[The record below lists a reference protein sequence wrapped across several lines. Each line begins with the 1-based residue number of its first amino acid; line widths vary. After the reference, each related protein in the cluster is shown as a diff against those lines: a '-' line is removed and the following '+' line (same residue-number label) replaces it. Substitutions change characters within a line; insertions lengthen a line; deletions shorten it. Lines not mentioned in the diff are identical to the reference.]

1 VNNPGFVEPG
11 HAERRAVLIANQGLL
26 RHRLEEQNR
35 LGLQEQNRLQAA
47 VHAAHAVVLAAN
59 IARQEGELAREG
71 VALAANIARQEADLA
86 IAFDAGEANIRV
98 ARLAQDVRNA
108 HAALAARIAEL
119 AALGPVAIGP
129 HEVVA
134 QPTLA
139 VLQQGG
145 GVGGGPLPLVH
156 VQEAAA
162 FIPPYPPPPP
172 SPPPPAPVYLLV
184 AAAPPPGAKLPTM
197 RRLFVKEDEYLQNPG

>member
-26 RHRLEEQNR
+26 RHRLEVQNR

-59 IARQEGELAREG
+59 IARQEGE
-71 VALAANIARQEADLA
+71 LA